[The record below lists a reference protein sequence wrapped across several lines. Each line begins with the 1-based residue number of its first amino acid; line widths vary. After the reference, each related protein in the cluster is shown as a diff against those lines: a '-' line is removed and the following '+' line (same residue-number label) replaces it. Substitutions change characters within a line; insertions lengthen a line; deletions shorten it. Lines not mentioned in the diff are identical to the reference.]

1 MTIFDPWANPEE
13 VLHEYG
19 IAMVNEQPKN
29 TFDAVVLGVA
39 HTEFINLDI
48 NLLRNKCS
56 ILYDVKGVLTDG
68 VDGKL

>member
-1 MTIFDPWANPEE
+1 M
-13 VLHEYG
+13 
-19 IAMVNEQPKN
+19 MNEKPKA

-48 NLLRNKCS
+48 DSLRKGCS
-56 ILYDVKGVLTDG
+56 ILYDVKGVLGDG